1 MGKLDVISE
10 AIGEL
15 RSTTD
20 SHGKKLDE
28 IVAELRR
35 SNETQA
41 ENTSS
46 LKEHMSQTKI
56 IRADHEEFKKD
67 IYDRLKPIESHV
79 GNVQAL
85 ARIAKW
91 AVPLIGIPEAIYCS
105 IQIID
110 WLKTHLH

>member
-15 RSTTD
+15 KATTN

-28 IVAELRR
+28 IVMELRR
-35 SNETQA
+35 SNETQS
-41 ENTSS
+41 ENTGS
-46 LKEHMSQTKI
+46 LKEHMSQTKL
-56 IRADHEEFKKD
+56 IRADHEEFKKSTLE
-67 IYDRLKPIESHV
+67 RLKPLEDHAQ
-79 GNVQAL
+79 NVKAL

-91 AVPLIGIPEAIYCS
+91 AIPLIGIPEAVYCT
-105 IQIID
+105 IQIME